1 MSKGKT
7 VGFVSKDVQTL
18 EKRIKDFYGRKRGA
32 ALIEAARQ
40 NVEYNIDKEKLTQME
55 FTKLYVQQLEQKL

>member
-1 MSKGKT
+1 MSKGK
-7 VGFVSKDVQTL
+7 VIGFVSKDVQTL

-32 ALIEAARQ
+32 AMIEAARQ
-40 NVEYNIDKEKLTQME
+40 NVEYNIDKQKMTQME

>member
-1 MSKGKT
+1 MSKGK
-7 VGFVSKDVQTL
+7 VIGFVSKDVQTL

-32 ALIEAARQ
+32 AMIEAARQ
-40 NVEYNIDKEKLTQME
+40 NVEYNIDKQKMTQIE

>member
-1 MSKGKT
+1 MSKGKI

-40 NVEYNIDKEKLTQME
+40 NVEYNIDKQKLTQIE